1 MEKRMTVKMTTVLTV
16 QMRRTIVSNFKT
28 PILPLIA
35 GMVTSLAMK
44 ESTSSTRIA
53 LKTEIG
59 TTLESLME
67 KEIKAV
73 LKSEERGGKDWREVG
88 IVVFIFEY
96 FIIERNSSPFIGSG
110 WRWGHRFMRGAFEG
124 SDVSLGVETSRLC
137 CLAFRPELCAST
149 AEPR

>member
-1 MEKRMTVKMTTVLTV
+1 MVVAETETGPASTIERTGEATPTDTVPATTEAYEGTV
-16 QMRRTIVSNFKT
+16 VET
-28 PILPLIA
+28 A
-35 GMVTSLAMK
+35 
-44 ESTSSTRIA
+44 E
-53 LKTEIG
+53 
-59 TTLESLME
+59 TTGFATM
-67 KEIKAV
+67 

-88 IVVFIFEY
+88 IVVFIFEC